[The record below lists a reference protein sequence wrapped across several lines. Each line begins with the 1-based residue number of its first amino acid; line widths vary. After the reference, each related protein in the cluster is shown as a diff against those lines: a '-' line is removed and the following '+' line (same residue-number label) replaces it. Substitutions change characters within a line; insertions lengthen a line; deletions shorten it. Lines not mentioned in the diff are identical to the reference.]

1 MLEQAEEV
9 RSQPL
14 TAIRKLGED
23 CQALPVEG
31 PSQSSILVRLE
42 FQAGMFS
49 RQWWGKCKFQRLRL
63 TLC

>member
-31 PSQSSILVRLE
+31 ASQSSILVWLE

-49 RQWWGKCKFQRLRL
+49 RGRWGKCKFRRLRL